1 MAMRWK
7 SIRKALDSEA
17 ILERMG
23 LERRTPAGDFFTG
36 LGLFSVGVLV
46 GAGLGLMFA
55 PKRGNEMRAM
65 LNEALRSRARA
76 AQELHP
82 EMTTE
87 TSPPLAPPPGVMGH

>member
-1 MAMRWK
+1 MAMSWK
-7 SIRKALDSEA
+7 GWRKALDTEA
-17 ILERMG
+17 ILERLG

-65 LNEALRSRARA
+65 LNEALRSRVRT
-76 AQELHP
+76 AQELRR
-82 EMTTE
+82 EMGSE
-87 TSPPLAPPPGVMGH
+87 AAASPSVTGH